1 MREYGFSYSLYGKMQ
16 VSENLYSRI
25 FYVVVSK
32 RKPKYMHPNLK
43 MKFLGQ
49 HVSRPSQYFR
59 KDYVTLSKLID
70 SQ

>member
-25 FYVVVSK
+25 FYVAVSK

-49 HVSRPSQYFR
+49 HVSRPSKRLRYTF
-59 KDYVTLSKLID
+59 
-70 SQ
+70 